1 MVIGIVTGRFRNEL
15 NSQLSATSYFASTSS
30 VFEGAIFLVSAH
42 GFLPEASPDVGSGGA
57 RVVDIRESMG
67 GIDRDLGVD
76 ELRNTLKG

>member
-1 MVIGIVTGRFRNEL
+1 MV
-15 NSQLSATSYFASTSS
+15 SY
-30 VFEGAIFLVSAH
+30 
-42 GFLPEASPDVGSGGA
+42 PKPSPDVGSGGA